1 MLKRKGRTKENKELR
16 DFIKLEEELGVAPKK
31 KGDPMQMSE
40 GIGGGSS
47 DEFVNFFN
55 KWVKVVC
62 RLINY

>member
-55 KWVKVVC
+55 K
-62 RLINY
+62 